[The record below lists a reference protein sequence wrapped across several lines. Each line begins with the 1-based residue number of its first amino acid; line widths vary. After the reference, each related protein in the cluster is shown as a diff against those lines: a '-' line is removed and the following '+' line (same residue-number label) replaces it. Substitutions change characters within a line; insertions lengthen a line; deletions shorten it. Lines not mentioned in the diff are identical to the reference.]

1 MTGKRIVL
9 TAVSSKS
16 EAANL
21 AWALVE
27 RKLAAC
33 VNMVESVESVY
44 RWKGDVQSSKEVLLI
59 IKTTDELFEPVRDAI
74 RELHPYELPE
84 CISFS
89 IDQGSTAYLEWIG
102 ENVQKPQ

>member
-1 MTGKRIVL
+1 MTNKRVVL
-9 TAVSSKS
+9 ATVSSKS
-16 EAANL
+16 EAADL

-59 IKTTDELFEPVRDAI
+59 IKTTDELFEHVREAI
-74 RELHPYELPE
+74 RALHPYELPE
-84 CISFS
+84 CISMP
-89 IDQGSTAYLEWIG
+89 IDQGSPAYLDWI
-102 ENVQKPQ
+102 